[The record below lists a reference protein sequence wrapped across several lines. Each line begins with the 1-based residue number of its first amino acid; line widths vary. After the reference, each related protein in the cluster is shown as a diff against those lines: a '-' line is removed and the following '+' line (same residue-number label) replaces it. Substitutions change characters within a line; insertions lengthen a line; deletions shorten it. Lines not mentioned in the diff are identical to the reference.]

1 MLDTKPRVVGEVFFV
16 LLLLAVSLFLL
27 WSAYTISGFESFASA
42 GAVPMAAAGLMAV
55 CALVILVQT
64 LRRPPGEPEAGL
76 VRRLM
81 VQVTPPAL
89 LFMLVLIVLYVVLL
103 EQLGF
108 LLVSFLFLYA
118 SMFVLG
124 SFRWFLNLVVSVG
137 TLVVIYIVFE
147 ELFSVVLPG
156 GRLWQGVFQ

>member
-1 MLDTKPRVVGEVFFV
+1 MSEPKPRLVGEVFFV

-55 CALVILVQT
+55 CALAILVQT
-64 LRRPPGEPEAGL
+64 LRRPADTTEASTL
-76 VRRLM
+76 RRLM

-89 LFMLVLIVLYVVLL
+89 LVMLVLIVLYVVLL
-103 EQLGF
+103 EQIGF
-108 LLVSFLFLYA
+108 LLVSFLFLLA

-124 SFRWFLNLVVSVG
+124 SYRWVMNLVVSVG
-137 TLVVIYIVFE
+137 TLGVIYIVFE
-147 ELFSVVLPG
+147 ELFSVVLPAG
-156 GRLWQGVFQ
+156 LLWQGVFQ